1 MSDKIN
7 VTLSPDR
14 LQVAPGESVT
24 TTATIKNVG
33 DVVEA
38 YSITVEGIDPQW
50 CTLSVS
56 SVSLFPGDQEQVQL
70 TIQPPRE
77 TVSKAGAYNVI
88 IKAASNRDP
97 TLETTAQLAVQMGR
111 FLLFDL
117 DLSPKKAKG
126 RKGSY
131 KVTIANRGNVS
142 TTYTLVGQDPEE
154 MCRFDFK
161 QSAVT
166 VEPGATAEVPL
177 VVDPKKKPFTGKS
190 KAYNFTLTVT
200 SHASEAGESK
210 SVQGQFECRPLI
222 PVWALAVAGLVLVV
236 AIIVVVMVLAMGGG
250 GGGPKVNITASPAPP
265 SGCQQV
271 TYTATASSPSGIDRI
286 QIWID
291 GQLKHEC
298 FASTSCSYTEGPYYQ
313 AREVHYEARARDMD
327 GNEGFVAPK
336 VFQITS
342 PCP

>member
-1 MSDKIN
+1 MSEKIN

-14 LQVAPGESVT
+14 LQVAPGQSAT
-24 TTATIKNVG
+24 TTATLKNAG

-38 YSITVEGIDPQW
+38 YSIAVEGIDPQW
-50 CTLSVS
+50 CALSVS
-56 SVSLFPGDQEQVQL
+56 SVSLFPGDQQQVRL
-70 TIQPPRE
+70 TIQLPK
-77 TVSKAGAYNVI
+77 VSASRAGTYNVV
-88 IKAASNRDP
+88 IKVASKRDP
-97 TLETTAQLAVQMGR
+97 TLETTAQLGMEVGR

-117 DLSPKKAKG
+117 ALSPKKARG
-126 RKGSY
+126 RKGFY
-131 KVTIANRGNVS
+131 KVIIANHGNVP
-142 TTYTLVGQDPEE
+142 TTYTLVGQDPED

-166 VEPGATAEVPL
+166 VEPGATAEVPI
-177 VVDPKKKPFTGKS
+177 VVDPKKKPFTGKA
-190 KAYNFTLTVT
+190 KAYNFTLTVS

-210 SVQGQFECRPLI
+210 SVQGQLDCRPLL
-222 PVWALAVAGLVLVV
+222 PTWALAVAALAVV
-236 AIIVVVMVLAMGGG
+236 AIVVVVVVLAMMGG

-298 FASTSCSYTEGPYYQ
+298 FGSTSCSYTEGPYYVQ
-313 AREVHYEARARDMD
+313 RELNYEARARDMD
-327 GNEGFVAPK
+327 GNVGFVAPK
-336 VFQITS
+336 TFEITS
-342 PCP
+342 PCVP

>member
-38 YSITVEGIDPQW
+38 YSIAVEGIDPQW

-70 TIQPPRE
+70 TIQPPKE

-200 SHASEAGESK
+200 SHASDAGESK
-210 SVQGQFECRPLI
+210 SVQGQFECRPLV
-222 PVWALAVAGLVLVV
+222 PVWALAVAAVAVV
-236 AIIVVVMVLAMGGG
+236 AIVAAVVIVLLLAGGG
-250 GGGPKVNITASPAPP
+250 GSSAPSVSITYSPQQPP
-265 SGCQQV
+265 RPV
-271 TYTATASSPSGIDRI
+271 TP
-286 QIWID
+286 
-291 GQLKHEC
+291 
-298 FASTSCSYTEGPYYQ
+298 
-313 AREVHYEARARDMD
+313 
-327 GNEGFVAPK
+327 
-336 VFQITS
+336 
-342 PCP
+342 